1 MKPASW
7 QWVALIGVAI
17 LGVGLGLTALI
28 LALDDDTASPS
39 LLAALPAPDRAA
51 PAPSHTEAVPIPG
64 AGARG
69 VQEAAQPT
77 RGAMRGLL
85 LGLAVRDTDA
95 GLTVHAVLPG
105 GGAAAAG
112 VEPGDVLRRLDGRD
126 IDTRT
131 ALVDALATH
140 QPGDVVTLNLERSGE
155 PLSPEV
161 TLAPPSREGLPPDGS
176 GFFDGFPRRHPVL
189 GLRVDITDDGLVVQ
203 HVRPGSGAAEV
214 GLQPNDVIRSLNG
227 VPVESPEAV
236 RDALADLLPGDT
248 VSLRIERDG
257 AELTLDVA
265 LGPGGFPF
273 GHGEP
278 SFPPCHE
285 GGFAPFP
292 FPFPRFPGLP
302 NGSFE
307 FDGRFE
313 GAGGALHVEAAGGT
327 LLSLSDDAVTVATN
341 DAERTFTLDGET
353 TVRGEPTPGD
363 RVLVVALNGEARLI
377 AATPHLLPSPPPASA
392 AQA

>member
-7 QWVALIGVAI
+7 QWVALVGVAI

-39 LLAALPAPDRAA
+39 LLAAPALSR
-51 PAPSHTEAVPIPG
+51 TEAVPIPG
-64 AGARG
+64 AGACG

-77 RGAMRGLL
+77 RSALRGLL

-112 VEPGDVLRRLDGRD
+112 VE
-126 IDTRT
+126 
-131 ALVDALATH
+131 
-140 QPGDVVTLNLERSGE
+140 PGDVVTLNLERSGE

-313 GAGGALHVEAAGGT
+313 GAGGT

-377 AATPHLLPSPPPASA
+377 AATPHLLPSPTPASA

>member
-1 MKPASW
+1 M
-7 QWVALIGVAI
+7 
-17 LGVGLGLTALI
+17 
-28 LALDDDTASPS
+28 
-39 LLAALPAPDRAA
+39 
-51 PAPSHTEAVPIPG
+51 
-64 AGARG
+64 
-69 VQEAAQPT
+69 
-77 RGAMRGLL
+77 
-85 LGLAVRDTDA
+85 
-95 GLTVHAVLPG
+95 
-105 GGAAAAG
+105 
-112 VEPGDVLRRLDGRD
+112 
-126 IDTRT
+126 
-131 ALVDALATH
+131 
-140 QPGDVVTLNLERSGE
+140 
-155 PLSPEV
+155 
-161 TLAPPSREGLPPDGS
+161 
-176 GFFDGFPRRHPVL
+176 
-189 GLRVDITDDGLVVQ
+189 
-203 HVRPGSGAAEV
+203 
-214 GLQPNDVIRSLNG
+214 IRSLNG
-227 VPVESPEAV
+227 VTVESPEAV

-292 FPFPRFPGLP
+292 LPFPRFPGLP

-363 RVLVVALNGEARLI
+363 RGLVVALNGEARLI